1 MENPNPILQW
11 IESDKDLLQ
20 FLQQIDQDGQTE
32 EERAEIA
39 FHRLAERYNLPK
51 YPDDVASRETIM
63 KGDWH
68 LYDPLSLYETLG
80 QAKFGDKENDIKG
93 NVLMAA
99 YIMIN
104 GLCAI
109 IDEEVDEYIGEGM
122 LLGYGYKGENSQV
135 EMIPIKKGESWAE
148 KGCTYFVKEV

>member
-11 IESDKDLLQ
+11 IESDDDLLQ
-20 FLQQIDQDGQTE
+20 FLQQIDRDGETE

-80 QAKFGDKENDIKG
+80 QAKFGNKESDLKG
-93 NVLMAA
+93 MVLFAVYLMV
-99 YIMIN
+99 N
-104 GLCAI
+104 GLVANI
-109 IDEEVDEYIGEGM
+109 NEEVDNYIGSGT
-122 LLGYGYKGENSQV
+122 LSGYGYKGENSQV